1 MLCLNI
7 WKIYFSMITMMCW
20 IHYLHL
26 IFDLSCI
33 GFFTLI
39 QTKFVLNFIN
49 HALLKSLISF
59 IAWIIYLVEST
70 YVVFNHIRTMVN
82 LVGFWKQHYTC
93 ITGLVLNSFIQL
105 VSLWFSCHQ
114 QVSIY
119 TCELHFT
126 SIKSL
131 YVQLLNALSIYLL
144 GLMFKLDWSFHT
156 NTMSIHLCI
165 S

>member
-1 MLCLNI
+1 
-7 WKIYFSMITMMCW
+7 MCW

-49 HALLKSLISF
+49 HALVKSLISF
-59 IAWIIYLVEST
+59 IARIIYLVEPT

-93 ITGLVLNSFIQL
+93 ITCLVLHSFIQL
-105 VSLWFSCHQ
+105 VSFWFSCHQ

-119 TCELHFT
+119 ICDLHFT

-131 YVQLLNALSIYLL
+131 VCLKLLNALSIYSL
-144 GLMFKLDWSFHT
+144 GLMLKLDWSFHIK
-156 NTMSIHLCI
+156 TMS
-165 S
+165 